1 MKKILFLMPDL
12 EGGGAERA
20 LINLLREFDYTKYK
34 VTLCLMYH
42 RGVYLDAIPAQVH
55 TIYLFKN
62 ERSFFFR
69 KAWKR
74 YIKYNKLWSLSF
86 LIKCRLKKHYDV
98 IISYLEGSAAFWHN
112 IIIDRGKRNISW
124 IHVDML
130 KYHSSHNAYRNHE
143 EDEKR
148 CYQKMDQ
155 LVFVSQIAME
165 NFSKLYDIDVPK
177 CCLYNVI
184 SKSDIYKKASVGGI
198 ITKSVFTITAI
209 GSLLEVKGF
218 DRLIRVAEM
227 LKKDGISF
235 CIQIIGHGEK
245 EAELKRLVH
254 ELNVENEVHF
264 LGFQANPYP
273 YLKESDIFISTSISE
288 GFSLV
293 ICEALVLG
301 IPIVATNTAGA
312 LELLEGGEYGVITEQ
327 NDLSIYVALKKYI
340 TDETLRT
347 EYHKKSLLR
356 ANIFEV
362 QSVMSRFYEVIQ

>member
-74 YIKYNKLWSLSF
+74 YIKYNKLWPLSF
-86 LIKCRLKKHYDV
+86 FIKCRLKKHYDV

-235 CIQIIGHGEK
+235 CIQIIGRGEK

-288 GFSLV
+288 G
-293 ICEALVLG
+293 
-301 IPIVATNTAGA
+301 
-312 LELLEGGEYGVITEQ
+312 
-327 NDLSIYVALKKYI
+327 
-340 TDETLRT
+340 
-347 EYHKKSLLR
+347 
-356 ANIFEV
+356 
-362 QSVMSRFYEVIQ
+362 